1 MTSPSHLTRLS
12 IGLFF
17 HLLFTAILICA
28 VLAGPQPLHHDQGIK
43 STTSDSSAQHGLVPR
58 LGILRVSRRTLLA
71 TEGDDTNSDHHD
83 ALHGSDVKLDDSV
96 DVGHGRESTD
106 SLVRLVHGQ
115 ADTLGDHESSNL
127 QIGGDDEDAAHDGT
141 DSLDVHSLNLHDDE
155 HLWDEGNPDGLD
167 DAVSGGAG
175 EEGKQGGD
183 DKTVPVDD
191 ESMKKL
197 LSERDN
203 LAKKLS
209 EMDTLRKRMA
219 HKHELLRRVLDL
231 KTRLEQSG
239 DEEKRLREEES
250 RMEESVKSAVMK
262 RNANADERDSIARER
277 HKVEKLLEELQS
289 EKESSEIEYEKV
301 TKERAYVDA
310 QEKDLLEQKDKLE
323 ASVKELVEQFQQDGF
338 HTWLKSNLD
347 TLPPIFRETILKTS
361 VALDPVIQGVEGA
374 SELNERLT
382 SETTEAI
389 TRYLPMIRESP
400 FYTGLIFYII
410 LLFPTVAAFW
420 LVARVRARLS
430 LLTIEHYLITINL
443 YFGAMST
450 VCTIMTLVSGT
461 DILVVF
467 RHRSR
472 HIAESFMLFH
482 GLLFIIHLVLHGMTA
497 YVSGS
502 RKDFAQYICISCV
515 GLHFFL
521 HAYKRAI
528 LDLDPNVGTTAY
540 VIYAFI
546 FWYMLYDRG
555 VHIFQALASGRRTGV
570 SAFGT
575 FPNEDDLKADT
586 PFSEP
591 RDPRRDTTVYFAGL
605 PVFNGPSKSALS
617 DAKTI

>member
-1 MTSPSHLTRLS
+1 MTCLSVGVLYHLILA
-12 IGLFF
+12 
-17 HLLFTAILICA
+17 AILIHVSFA
-28 VLAGPQPLHHDQGIK
+28 RPLLLHHDLDV
-43 STTSDSSAQHGLVPR
+43 SATTSNTLD
-58 LGILRVSRRTLLA
+58 LRHENLHLSRRRLLA
-71 TEGDDTNSDHHD
+71 FDDVDIHGDSHGDSYKGESTNSL
-83 ALHGSDVKLDDSV
+83 A
-96 DVGHGRESTD
+96 
-106 SLVRLVHGQ
+106 RLVHGQ
-115 ADTLGDHESSNL
+115 ADTLGDRESANL
-127 QIGGDDEDAAHDGT
+127 HIGGDDEDAAHDGGE
-141 DSLDVHSLNLHDDE
+141 SLDVHGLNLHDEE
-155 HLWDEGNPDGLD
+155 HLWDERDPDGLGD
-167 DAVSGGAG
+167 TVSGGGDG
-175 EEGKQGGD
+175 ESKEGTTDQS
-183 DKTVPVDD
+183 VRVDD
-191 ESMKKL
+191 DSMKKL
-197 LSERDN
+197 LSERDQ

-219 HKHELLRRVLDL
+219 HKHELLRRVLEL
-231 KTRLEQSG
+231 KARLEQGG

-250 RMEESVKSAVMK
+250 RMEESVKSAAMK
-262 RNANADERDSIARER
+262 RDANADERDSIARER
-277 HKVEKLLEELQS
+277 HKVEKLLEELKS

-301 TKERAYVDA
+301 TKERAHVDA
-310 QEKDLLEQKDKLE
+310 QEKELLEQKDKLE

-382 SETTEAI
+382 FETTEAI

-430 LLTIEHYLITINL
+430 LLTVEHYLITINL

-450 VCTIMTLVSGT
+450 VCTIMTLLSGT
-461 DILVVF
+461 DILVIF
-467 RHRSR
+467 HHRSR
-472 HIAESFMLFH
+472 RIAESFMLFH

-502 RKDFAQYICISCV
+502 RKDFAQYICISCI

-546 FWYMLYDRG
+546 FWYLLYDRG
-555 VHIFQALASGRRTGV
+555 VHIFQALMSGRRAGL

-575 FPNEDDLKADT
+575 FPTEDDLKAET

-591 RDPRRDTTVYFAGL
+591 SDPRRDTTVYFAGL